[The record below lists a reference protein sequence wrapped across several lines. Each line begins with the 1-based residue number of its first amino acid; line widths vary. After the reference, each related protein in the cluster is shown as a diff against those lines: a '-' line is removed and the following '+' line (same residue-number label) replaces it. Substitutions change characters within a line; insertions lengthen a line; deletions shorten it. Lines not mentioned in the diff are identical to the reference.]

1 MADTIFAQ
9 ATPPGRSGV
18 AIIRISGPAALE
30 AASAVGADRLQARR
44 ASLRTLRDP
53 ATGEILDHAVAIA
66 FPGSGSFTGETVVEL
81 QCHGSPSVCRA
92 TLACLGARPGLR
104 PALPGEFTRR
114 ALENGRL
121 DLAQV
126 EGLADLLA
134 AETEAQRRQ
143 ALATADGAL
152 SAVAASWRDRLVEA
166 LALLEAS
173 IDFSDDGIEDS
184 VLADVPQML
193 AAVAAEM
200 DMAVAGAVAAE
211 RIREGFVIALFGAP
225 NVGKS
230 TLMNALAGREV
241 ALTSPEPGTTRDA
254 IEVQLDL
261 KGLAVTV
268 VDTAGLREAS
278 EGIER
283 MGIARAQARVEAADL
298 RILLIE
304 DDAVPTE
311 FETHLRKSDLVVRA
325 KADLG
330 HVGGGLAVSGRTGA
344 GLDKL
349 LGAVTNELHSRC
361 AGSSG
366 LAHARQRDAVAR
378 AMEEV
383 KAAIRL
389 SAGRGVEAD
398 LAAHAVHAAL
408 HELDCLVGRVDV
420 EAVLDSVF
428 SRFCLGK

>member
-30 AASAVGADRLQARR
+30 AASALGADRLQARR

-66 FPGSGSFTGETVVEL
+66 FSGPGSFTGETVVEL

-92 TLACLGARPGLR
+92 TLACLGSRPGLR
-104 PALPGEFTRR
+104 PAHPGEFTRR

-283 MGIARAQARVEAADL
+283 MGIARAQAWVEAADL
-298 RILLIE
+298 RILLI
-304 DDAVPTE
+304 DDDVVPAE
-311 FETHLRKSDLVVRA
+311 FETHLRKGDLVVRS

-330 HVGGGLAVSGRTGA
+330 DVRGGLAISGRTGA
-344 GLDKL
+344 GLNRL

-366 LAHARQRDAVAR
+366 LAHARQRDAVSR

-383 KAAIRL
+383 QAAIRL
-389 SAGRGVEAD
+389 FAGRAVEAD
-398 LAAHAVHAAL
+398 LASHALRAAL

-428 SRFCLGK
+428 ARFCLGK

>member
-30 AASAVGADRLQARR
+30 AASALGADWLRARR

-66 FPGSGSFTGETVVEL
+66 FPGPGSFTGETVVEL

-92 TLACLGARPGLR
+92 TLVCLGSRPGLR

-152 SAVAASWRDRLVEA
+152 SAIAASWRDRLVET

-173 IDFSDDGIEDS
+173 IDFLDDGIENS

-193 AAVAAEM
+193 ASVAAEM
-200 DMAVAGAVAAE
+200 DIAVAGAVAAE

-298 RILLIE
+298 RILLI
-304 DDAVPTE
+304 DDDVLPAE
-311 FETHLRKSDLVVRA
+311 FETHLRKGDLVVRS

-330 HVGGGLAVSGRTGA
+330 DVRGGLAVSGRTGA
-344 GLDKL
+344 GLDRL
-349 LGAVTNELHSRC
+349 LGAVTNELQSRC

-366 LAHARQRDAVAR
+366 LAHARQRDAVSR

-383 KAAIRL
+383 QAAIRL

-398 LAAHAVHAAL
+398 LAAHGLRAAL